1 VLGTSRERAERR
13 ILKVGVVAIV
23 RRFSYVLARQ
33 VKVTEVSPLHDHE
46 IKAFMTEG
54 LGILQQ
60 MQAEMHKQTAAIQ
73 SIATSLQS
81 DEPTSLVLTLGTPE
95 PQ

>member
-1 VLGTSRERAERR
+1 
-13 ILKVGVVAIV
+13 
-23 RRFSYVLARQ
+23 
-33 VKVTEVSPLHDHE
+33 LHDHE
-46 IKAFMTEG
+46 IKAFINEG

-60 MQAEMHKQTAAIQ
+60 MQAEMRKQTAAIQ